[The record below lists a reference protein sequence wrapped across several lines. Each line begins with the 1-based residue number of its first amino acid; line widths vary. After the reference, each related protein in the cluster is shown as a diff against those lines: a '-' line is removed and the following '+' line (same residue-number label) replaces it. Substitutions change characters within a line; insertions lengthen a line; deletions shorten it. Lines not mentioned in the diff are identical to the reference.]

1 MKGIFLPLP
10 IALLLSG
17 PAVAQDAA
25 KQDDARQDKAKA
37 QGVPKRAVTIAGQV
51 SHDGKTLVSDENI
64 IWAVS
69 NPNALTGHEGQ
80 QLTVKCQVSPN
91 KNEIHVFFV
100 KTGQGETKFAANR
113 GDSAFR
119 R

>member
-1 MKGIFLPLP
+1 MKKTLLALA
-10 IALLLSG
+10 IALLVSG
-17 PAVAQDAA
+17 YTLAQDMTKPGDT
-25 KQDDARQDKAKA
+25 KQDSVNA
-37 QGVPKRAVTIAGQV
+37 QGTSKKAATISGQV
-51 SHDGKTLVSDENI
+51 SHDGKALVSDEDI

-80 QLTVKCQVSPN
+80 LVAVKCQVFPG

-100 KTGQGETKFAANR
+100 NTGQGETKFAANK